1 MQSKKE
7 KASFLRQLHEQMI
20 DRSEMKVSHN
30 PKRKGAKRERYV
42 IDFSTKAWIEK
53 EKAVDLAAL
62 AGSTSAQYSM
72 YWNMVVEFAEDH
84 HFDYILT
91 GKNNRKD
98 EDFLL
103 KYALYEFEVHGNSY
117 DTAKGKLCAIR
128 WCNMAMGYT
137 DPLLDKPRLDRRLK
151 GMMRLRGGRNP
162 KKPVTVSMLR
172 SLKEEMMKLAVQGD
186 LDALAVYAGIITS
199 YFFLLRISEYA
210 AEDGRKASDSILR
223 RCDVKFFRQGVEC

>member
-1 MQSKKE
+1 
-7 KASFLRQLHEQMI
+7 
-20 DRSEMKVSHN
+20 
-30 PKRKGAKRERYV
+30 
-42 IDFSTKAWIEK
+42 
-53 EKAVDLAAL
+53 
-62 AGSTSAQYSM
+62 M
-72 YWNMVVEFAEDH
+72 YWNLVVEFAEDH
-84 HFDYILT
+84 HLDYILT
-91 GKNNRKD
+91 GKNNRRD

-117 DTAKGKLCAIR
+117 DTVKGKLCAIR

-162 KKPVTVSMLR
+162 KKPVTVSMMR

-223 RCDVKFFRQGVEC
+223 RCDVKFFRQGVECQWHENPDEVSLTLTGSKTDIR